1 VTGAAG
7 AAGAAGSTGGA
18 AGAVSP
24 CNALASYGTP
34 TFTAANQTAVESD
47 AAAFTVVEKNL
58 VWTGLLSSVA
68 QPDGLTITFNPNKA
82 PFGNP
87 ITPPSSPIDLSTQS
101 QASTCGA
108 CVVLSASTQT
118 YLATSGTLTLSV
130 APPVPP
136 ISSSSIYATLSNV
149 TFQHVTIDGQ
159 SGISTPAPDGCT
171 TALTSAL
178 IDAPVVGQT
187 N

>member
-1 VTGAAG
+1 
-7 AAGAAGSTGGA
+7 
-18 AGAVSP
+18 
-24 CNALASYGTP
+24 
-34 TFTAANQTAVESD
+34 
-47 AAAFTVVEKNL
+47 
-58 VWTGLLSSVA
+58 
-68 QPDGLTITFNPNKA
+68 
-82 PFGNP
+82 
-87 ITPPSSPIDLSTQS
+87 
-101 QASTCGA
+101 
-108 CVVLSASTQT
+108 
-118 YLATSGTLTLSV
+118 LTLSV

-171 TALTSAL
+171 TTLTSAL